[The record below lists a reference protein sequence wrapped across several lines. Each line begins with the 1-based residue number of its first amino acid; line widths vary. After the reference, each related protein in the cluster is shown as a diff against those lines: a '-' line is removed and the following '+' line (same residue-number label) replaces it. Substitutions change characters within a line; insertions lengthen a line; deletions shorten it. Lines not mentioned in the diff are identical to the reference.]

1 MFTFFIIAIAII
13 AIVFLAQYFYK
24 HYFFKLEKNHISELV
39 KENTPDNITNTNLD
53 NNDLSSLNNHT
64 CNFCIKELNND
75 DIKVT
80 PHIVLDQN
88 FLGSYNFLELSKKTC
103 EWFTWWQNKQHN
115 DNLIASHQKMFLS
128 IQEMLNYIQQQKRI
142 VYLDCNINAV
152 VDDKCYTKKI
162 ENKECKTN
170 NIKNTNTYIPD
181 NTTRNFEMYTK
192 PDEPVIE
199 TKTEKNS
206 TPVKPKR
213 KYVKRKDEGE
223 KENQKTK

>member
-88 FLGSYNFLELSKKTC
+88 FLESYNFLELSKKTY

-128 IQEMLNYIQQQKRI
+128 IQEMLNYIQQQKR
-142 VYLDCNINAV
+142 
-152 VDDKCYTKKI
+152 I